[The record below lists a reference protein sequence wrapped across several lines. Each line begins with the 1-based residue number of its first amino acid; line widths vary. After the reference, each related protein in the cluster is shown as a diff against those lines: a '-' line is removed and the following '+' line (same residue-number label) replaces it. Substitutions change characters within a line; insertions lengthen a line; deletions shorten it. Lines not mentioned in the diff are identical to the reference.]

1 MTSRL
6 LFGKI
11 ESCKKIIIIWNCHL
25 IRWWFH
31 LNLTSET
38 MKAIINLFRNL
49 LITYKCY
56 IYNRRNNARVRVI
69 SEAEYNRLRDW
80 SKPMIYINN

>member
-1 MTSRL
+1 
-6 LFGKI
+6 
-11 ESCKKIIIIWNCHL
+11 
-25 IRWWFH
+25 
-31 LNLTSET
+31 

-56 IYNRRNNARVRVI
+56 IYNRRNNARVI